1 MDYSSA
7 THNLWQRVFSHLHGC
22 SKRVGPDA
30 AAHNRSIRLV
40 CCDRSLANRQSCRT
54 TVQQLNYRPIERK
67 FTSSTWN
74 VRHQK
79 DLWNGAV
86 SPMKK
91 CTALFYCIHCICF
104 SYYTHYSFAFSLRL
118 LSLFFFKTAMRW
130 YQHQLENLDSSL
142 VKSSWTWTSSCL
154 RCTVV
159 FCPPS

>member
-1 MDYSSA
+1 MSPTHPIFIFEFFSCFNTLFYPNTSYFEFVVPFCPFFSPAFTRPVLPVLSRQMDYSSA

-22 SKRVGPDA
+22 SKRAGPDA

-79 DLWNGAV
+79 DL
-86 SPMKK
+86 
-91 CTALFYCIHCICF
+91 
-104 SYYTHYSFAFSLRL
+104 
-118 LSLFFFKTAMRW
+118 
-130 YQHQLENLDSSL
+130 
-142 VKSSWTWTSSCL
+142 
-154 RCTVV
+154 
-159 FCPPS
+159 